1 MSNLLGAAAAWLEEQ
16 RHTHLTVP
24 VTYQRDGATLV
35 LAATIGRTR
44 FTSTDE
50 YGRVL
55 RHEAR
60 DFLVRAA
67 DLVLGGVAVLPRA
80 GDQLLEGG
88 KRYEVMAP
96 AGEPEW
102 GYADVNRLTLRV
114 HTRQIAVETTP

>member
-1 MSNLLGAAAAWLEEQ
+1 MNLLGEAAAWLERQ
-16 RHTHLTVP
+16 RHEYLTTP
-24 VTYQRDGATLV
+24 VTYVRGADQVV

-102 GYADVNRLTLRV
+102 GYADVNRQTLRV
-114 HTRQIAVETTP
+114 HTRQIAGETAP

>member
-1 MSNLLGAAAAWLEEQ
+1 MNLLGAAAAWLERQ
-16 RHTHLTVP
+16 RHEHLTTP
-24 VTYQRDGATLV
+24 VTYVRGADQVV
-35 LAATIGRTR
+35 LPATIGRTR

-60 DFLVRAA
+60 DFLVRTV
-67 DLVLGGVAVLPRA
+67 DLVLDGVAVLPRA

-102 GYADVNRLTLRV
+102 GYADVNRQTLRV
-114 HTRQIAVETTP
+114 HTRQIAGETAP

>member
-1 MSNLLGAAAAWLEEQ
+1 MNLLGEAAAWLEGQ
-16 RHTHLTVP
+16 RHAHLTTT
-24 VTYQRDGATLV
+24 VTYVRGADQVV
-35 LAATIGRTR
+35 LPATIDRTR

-67 DLVLGGVAVLPRA
+67 DLVLVGVTVLPRA

-88 KRYEVMAP
+88 QRYEVMAP

-102 GYADVNRLTLRV
+102 GYADVNRQTLRV
-114 HTRQIAVETTP
+114 HTRQIAGETTP

>member
-1 MSNLLGAAAAWLEEQ
+1 MNLLGAAAAWLEAQ
-16 RHTHLTVP
+16 RHEHLTTP
-24 VTYQRDGATLV
+24 VTYERGADQVV

-60 DFLVRAA
+60 DFLVRAV

-88 KRYEVMAP
+88 QRYEVMAP

-102 GYADVNRLTLRV
+102 GYADVNRQTLRV
-114 HTRQIAVETTP
+114 HTRQIAGETTP